1 MGAVLTAIGLIGLIY
16 GCSVKKH
23 ETKARTRGARL
34 WKRLVR
40 LISIPTLL
48 FGLILLL
55 SGLMA

>member
-1 MGAVLTAIGLIGLIY
+1 MLTAIGLIGLIY